1 MCTIKS
7 DLMKSIMMKLKMLFV
22 VVLLSAGGAV
32 MAKADDGLII
42 IENKPTDPPAWSE
55 AFEEADINNTALVEF
70 LTQKIIPYFK
80 RAGNKGEHRIYIYFR
95 DLEDNEIC
103 GEYVKIVA
111 EKNCEYCNY
120 LDYELNNPKEHNTT
134 YVTLIDNIVIFL
146 IDETKELSSKFI
158 KPSGNRYKTNPVYW
172 KKYLCISE
180 SDGEW
185 ELIATK
191 DQIHRIWFY
200 PGEGG
205 LFSKWKEE
213 QQRKT
218 N

>member
-1 MCTIKS
+1 
-7 DLMKSIMMKLKMLFV
+7 MMKLKMLFV

-55 AFEEADINNTALVEF
+55 EFEEGEINNTALAEF
-70 LTQKIIPYFK
+70 LNQKIIPYFK

-111 EKNCEYCNY
+111 EKNREYCNY
-120 LDYELNNPKEHNTT
+120 PDYKLNNPKEHNIT
-134 YVTLIDNIVIFL
+134 YVKRIDNIFIFL

-158 KPSGNRYKTNPVYW
+158 KPSGNRYKTNPEYW
-172 KKYLCISE
+172 KVYFSVCE
-180 SDGEW
+180 PEGGW

-200 PGEGG
+200 PAVGG
-205 LFSKWKEE
+205 LFSKWKED